1 MDLHIWLAFC
11 IAAIIIL
18 VIPGPTIL
26 LVVSQAITHGRKS
39 VIPLV
44 AGVTAGDFTAMTF
57 SLLGLGAI
65 LATSSVLFSILKW
78 IGALYL
84 IYLGIRQWR
93 SPAPEKATSHDP
105 SSDSGFKLFKRSY
118 IVTSLNPKGIAF
130 FIAFMPQF
138 IVPGDST
145 VFQMIILGSTFL
157 VLATINAALYALFAG
172 YLRHTLVKQGSRKW
186 FNRCGGSALIGAGCL
201 TAAMQRSS

>member
-39 VIPLV
+39 VLPLV

-93 SPAPEKATSHDP
+93 SHAPEKATSDDP

-138 IVPGDST
+138 IVPGD
-145 VFQMIILGSTFL
+145 
-157 VLATINAALYALFAG
+157 
-172 YLRHTLVKQGSRKW
+172 
-186 FNRCGGSALIGAGCL
+186 
-201 TAAMQRSS
+201 